1 MTPQRVFLIQ
11 ALLEALIPTIGYFY
25 WNWDLSFILLFYLLD
40 YLLAF
45 GILIAKGRKRSRYV
59 NQPAESKLLV
69 QHSMLGF
76 VLMAASCVGTAIGVQ
91 LLYPDMHWQ
100 DRIVAFLTYED
111 MGIQQGYVLVPL
123 IVLNGMLVYRQQFLM
138 PARYRTLTM
147 RAITRPFVTEG
158 LVLLGCAGLFIG
170 TASLVKFPEEVVIAL
185 LIAGTTVYRYVFL
198 RK

>member
-11 ALLEALIPTIGYFY
+11 TLLEALIPTIGYFY

-45 GILIAKGRKRSRYV
+45 GILIAKGRKRSGY
-59 NQPAESKLLV
+59 SKQADEKKLFLR
-69 QHSMLGF
+69 QSGIGF
-76 VLMAASCVGTAIGVQ
+76 LLMAAACAGTAIGVQ
-91 LLYPDMHWQ
+91 LLHPDMSWPQ
-100 DRIVAFLTYED
+100 RIGAFLTYED

-123 IVLNGMLVYRQQFLM
+123 ILLNGVMVYRQQFLM
-138 PARYRTLTM
+138 PARYRVLSM
-147 RAITRPFVTEG
+147 EAITRPFVTEG

-185 LIAGTTVYRYVFL
+185 LIGGTTAYRYILL